1 MLQIGKLNSASE
13 FRIHT
18 GGKKKEWIQG
28 RAQCV
33 LDRGGAREIAEKG
46 GGERCGS
53 YIRICT
59 YSPPTSARERV
70 RAHMHVRQG

>member
-28 RAQCV
+28 RAHCV
-33 LDRGGAREIAEKG
+33 WTGG
-46 GGERCGS
+46 
-53 YIRICT
+53 
-59 YSPPTSARERV
+59 RERDGGKEGGSDV
-70 RAHMHVRQG
+70 DPV